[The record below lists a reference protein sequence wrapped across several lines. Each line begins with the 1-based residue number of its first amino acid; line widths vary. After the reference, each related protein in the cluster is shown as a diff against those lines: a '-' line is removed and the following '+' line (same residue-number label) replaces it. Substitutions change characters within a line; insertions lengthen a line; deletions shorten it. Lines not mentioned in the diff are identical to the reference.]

1 MTNPFLEIQNDLV
14 TIKGLLL
21 DLKNE
26 RPLTLNK
33 LPDEEILSVQDAA
46 SFVGLKVPTIYSL
59 VSHRKIPF
67 SKNGKKLMF
76 LKSELLQWVKSGRKA
91 THAELEVLAQKF
103 SRKKQAA

>member
-21 DLKNE
+21 DLKHE
-26 RPLTLNK
+26 RPLTVSK

-46 SFVGLKVPTIYSL
+46 IFVGLKVPTIYSL

-67 SKNGKKLMF
+67 DYSGKSDPLIPGM
-76 LKSELLQWVKSGRKA
+76 V
-91 THAELEVLAQKF
+91 
-103 SRKKQAA
+103 